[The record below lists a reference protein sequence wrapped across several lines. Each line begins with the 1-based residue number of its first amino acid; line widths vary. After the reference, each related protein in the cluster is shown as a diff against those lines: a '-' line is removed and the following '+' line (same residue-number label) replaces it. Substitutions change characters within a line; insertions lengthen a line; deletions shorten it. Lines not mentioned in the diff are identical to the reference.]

1 MKTLKVT
8 LFIWIAFATWAKSEN
23 ILFQNAANFPEK
35 GAYILHIEGFDWG
48 PAVNKVTISIEKM
61 VSTVSGAEFNVFVNR
76 NSSLGE
82 IPMDQTYGK
91 REVTLAYVSDEKGN
105 RLALG
110 NHITLVLAVGPTH
123 SIGSPIQYVRINN
136 QGRNIWIDYQLTVIH
151 NKSNQI
157 WQKEAGRIM
166 PQLDK
171 FNLKGQFKYNDNLT
185 MSYASFEPKNKTGKS
200 PLIIW
205 LHGGGEG
212 GFDATIPLIG
222 NKAVNYASTEIQSIF
237 EGAYVLSPQCPGAWM
252 HNSKMEMTGGRENDI
267 YNEGL
272 MALIKNYVQT
282 NPSIDPTRIYVGG
295 CSNGGYMALKL
306 IMNQPDYFAAGYISA
321 LAYQSQY
328 ISDQA
333 IQSIKHVPIWFV
345 HSKDDS
351 VTIAANTVV
360 PVYNRL
366 KAAGAKNTYFT
377 FYDHVND
384 ISSFFGGEGF
394 RYNGHWSWIYVHENK
409 CRTDMDGS
417 LVKIGGKPVNIMQ
430 WLSYQKLSLKK

>member
-1 MKTLKVT
+1 MKSLKIT
-8 LFIWIAFATWAKSEN
+8 LFFLFAIFSLAVAQKEYS
-23 ILFQNAANFPEK
+23 
-35 GAYILHIEGFDWG
+35 LHIEGFDWG
-48 PAVNKVTISIEKM
+48 PAVNKVTIPVENMI
-61 VSTVSGAEFNVFVNR
+61 STASAAEFNIYVNR
-76 NSSLGE
+76 STTQGT
-82 IPMDQTYGK
+82 IPAEQMYGK

-110 NHITLVLAVGPTH
+110 NHITLVMAVGPTH
-123 SIGSPIQYVRINN
+123 TLSSPIQYVRINN
-136 QGRNIWIDYQLTVIH
+136 QGRNIWIDYQLTIIH
-151 NKSNQI
+151 NKSNKI

-171 FNLKGQFKYNDNLT
+171 FNLKGQFKYNENLT
-185 MSYASFEPKNKTGKS
+185 MSYASYEPKNKVGKS

-212 GFDATIPLIG
+212 GFDPTIPLIG

-252 HNSKMEMTGGRENDI
+252 HNSKQEMTGGRENDI

-306 IMNQPDYFAAGYISA
+306 IINQPDFFAAGYISA

-328 ISDQA
+328 ISDEA
-333 IQSIKHVPIWFV
+333 IQSIKNVPMWFV

-351 VTIAANTVV
+351 VTIAANTVI

-384 ISSFFGGEGF
+384 ITSFFGGEGF
-394 RYNGHWSWIYVHENK
+394 RYNGHWSWIYLHENK
-409 CRTDMDGS
+409 CRTDIDGS
-417 LVKIGGKPVNIMQ
+417 LVKIGGRPVNIME
-430 WLSYQKLSLKK
+430 WLSNQKLTPKK

>member
-1 MKTLKVT
+1 MKTLKTT
-8 LFIWIAFATWAKSEN
+8 LFFLFAIFSIADAQKEYT
-23 ILFQNAANFPEK
+23 
-35 GAYILHIEGFDWG
+35 LHIEGFDWG
-48 PAVNKVTISIEKM
+48 PAVNKVTIPVENMI
-61 VSTVSGAEFNVFVNR
+61 STASAAEFNIYVNR
-76 NSSLGE
+76 STTQGA
-82 IPMDQTYGK
+82 IPVDQVYGK
-91 REVTLAYVSDEKGN
+91 REVTMAYVSDEKGN

-110 NHITLVLAVGPTH
+110 NHITLIMAVGPTLTL
-123 SIGSPIQYVRINN
+123 SSPIQYVRINN
-136 QGRNIWIDYQLTVIH
+136 QGRNIWIDYQLTIIH
-151 NKSNQI
+151 NKSNKI

-185 MSYASFEPKNKTGKS
+185 MSYASYEPKNKVGKS

-212 GFDATIPLIG
+212 GFDPTIPLIG

-252 HNSKMEMTGGRENDI
+252 HNSKQEMTGGRENDI

-306 IMNQPDYFAAGYISA
+306 IINQPDYFAAGYISA

-328 ISDQA
+328 ISDEA
-333 IQSIKHVPIWFV
+333 IQSIKDVPMWFV

-351 VTIAANTVV
+351 VTIAANTVI

-366 KAAGAKNTYFT
+366 KAAGSKNTYFT
-377 FYDHVND
+377 FYNHVND
-384 ISSFFGGEGF
+384 ITSFFGGEGF
-394 RYNGHWSWIYVHENK
+394 RYNGHWSWIYLHENK
-409 CRTDMDGS
+409 CRTDYDGS
-417 LVKIGGKPVNIMQ
+417 LVKIGGRPVNIME
-430 WLSYQKLSLKK
+430 WLSQQKLNSKK

>member
-1 MKTLKVT
+1 MKSLKIT
-8 LFIWIAFATWAKSEN
+8 LFFLFAIFSLAVAQKEYSLN
-23 ILFQNAANFPEK
+23 
-35 GAYILHIEGFDWG
+35 IEGFDWG
-48 PAVNKVTISIEKM
+48 PAVNKVTIPVENMI
-61 VSTVSGAEFNVFVNR
+61 STASAAEFNIYVNR
-76 NSSLGE
+76 STTQGT
-82 IPMDQTYGK
+82 IPAEQMYGK

-110 NHITLVLAVGPTH
+110 NHITLVMAVGPTLTL
-123 SIGSPIQYVRINN
+123 SSPIQYVRINN
-136 QGRNIWIDYQLTVIH
+136 QGRNIWIDYQLTIIH
-151 NKSNQI
+151 NKSNKI

-171 FNLKGQFKYNDNLT
+171 FNLKGQFKYNENLT
-185 MSYASFEPKNKTGKS
+185 MSYASYEPKNKVGKS

-212 GFDATIPLIG
+212 GFDPTIPLIG

-252 HNSKMEMTGGRENDI
+252 HNSKQEMTGGRENDI

-306 IMNQPDYFAAGYISA
+306 IINQPDFFAAGYISA

-328 ISDQA
+328 ISDEA
-333 IQSIKHVPIWFV
+333 IQSIKNVPMWFV

-351 VTIAANTVV
+351 VTIAANTVI

-384 ISSFFGGEGF
+384 ITSFFGGEGF
-394 RYNGHWSWIYVHENK
+394 RYNGHWSWIYLHENK
-409 CRTDMDGS
+409 CRTDIDGS
-417 LVKIGGKPVNIMQ
+417 LVKIGGRPVNIME
-430 WLSYQKLSLKK
+430 WLSNQKLTPKK

>member
-1 MKTLKVT
+1 MKSLKIT
-8 LFIWIAFATWAKSEN
+8 LFFLFAIFSLA
-23 ILFQNAANFPEK
+23 
-35 GAYILHIEGFDWG
+35 GAQKEYSLHIEGFDWG
-48 PAVNKVTISIEKM
+48 PAVNKVTIPVENMI
-61 VSTVSGAEFNVFVNR
+61 STASAAEFNIYVNR
-76 NSSLGE
+76 STTQGT
-82 IPMDQTYGK
+82 IPAEQMYGK

-110 NHITLVLAVGPTH
+110 NHITLVMAVGPTLTL
-123 SIGSPIQYVRINN
+123 SSPIQYVRINN
-136 QGRNIWIDYQLTVIH
+136 QGRNIWIDYQLTIIH
-151 NKSNQI
+151 NKSNKI

-171 FNLKGQFKYNDNLT
+171 FNLKGQFKYNENLT
-185 MSYASFEPKNKTGKS
+185 MSYASYEPKNKVGKS

-212 GFDATIPLIG
+212 GFDPTIPLIG

-252 HNSKMEMTGGRENDI
+252 HNSKQEMTGGRENDI

-306 IMNQPDYFAAGYISA
+306 IINQPDYFAAGYISA

-328 ISDQA
+328 ISDEA
-333 IQSIKHVPIWFV
+333 IQSIKNVPMWFV

-351 VTIAANTVV
+351 VTIAANTVI

-384 ISSFFGGEGF
+384 ITSFFGGEGF
-394 RYNGHWSWIYVHENK
+394 RYNGHWSWIYLHENK
-409 CRTDMDGS
+409 CRTDIDGS
-417 LVKIGGKPVNIMQ
+417 LVKIGGRPVNIME
-430 WLSYQKLSLKK
+430 WLSNQKLTPKK